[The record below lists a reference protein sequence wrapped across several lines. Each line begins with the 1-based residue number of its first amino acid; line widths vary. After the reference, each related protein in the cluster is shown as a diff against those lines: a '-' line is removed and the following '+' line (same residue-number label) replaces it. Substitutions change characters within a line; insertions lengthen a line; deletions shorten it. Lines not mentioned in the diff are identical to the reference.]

1 MITPELNAA
10 QKGALHRQALRWQ
23 GQEAKGELPESLYDA
38 LADGAASSYEK
49 RIMVNSEHGDQ
60 ILIGNVCVLRYI
72 EIRFSD
78 GRALTMP
85 EKKEYLKNE
94 MKQAK
99 KDFFKADFAARYP
112 TALADLKRWESWT
125 LRKWSPHAGLH
136 RTVIKRMV
144 THGFLGPKTMKAWD
158 EFYAIAETDFVA
170 FNIQQAQRRLEHTAR
185 LEQDTERR
193 INFQAELAKKRNEF
207 TEEGDEWMKFAAP
220 LSAGLNEWQ
229 VEMIDRVSLKI
240 RTSGRASLTG
250 GFRRFVAE
258 MEQRSEMMSGADIE
272 MSPKA
277 TLLSKINNAGC
288 LNSWESGFVASVVA
302 KMNVKQP
309 LSDKQIG
316 IIDKIVK
323 RHGAK
328 FV

>member
-49 RIMVNSEHGDQ
+49 RIIVNLAKVSTIIADGNIRPYSEFSKDWEYQGSIYGHTDHCELCGAAIKENCQLVNSEHGDQ

-144 THGFLGPKTMKAWD
+144 THGFLGPKTMKA
-158 EFYAIAETDFVA
+158 
-170 FNIQQAQRRLEHTAR
+170 
-185 LEQDTERR
+185 
-193 INFQAELAKKRNEF
+193 
-207 TEEGDEWMKFAAP
+207 
-220 LSAGLNEWQ
+220 
-229 VEMIDRVSLKI
+229 
-240 RTSGRASLTG
+240 
-250 GFRRFVAE
+250 
-258 MEQRSEMMSGADIE
+258 
-272 MSPKA
+272 
-277 TLLSKINNAGC
+277 
-288 LNSWESGFVASVVA
+288 
-302 KMNVKQP
+302 
-309 LSDKQIG
+309 
-316 IIDKIVK
+316 
-323 RHGAK
+323 
-328 FV
+328 